1 MPVRIIAPVTG
12 AVQPVTLAEAR
23 AHLRVDD
30 TAEDALI
37 TALIAVATQ
46 TASDR
51 LQRALVPTRYRLTVD
66 SFPDALELHMP
77 PIISVESVKYIDING
92 SQQTIDPL
100 DYVVDTVS
108 APGYVVPAYGRTWPT
123 TQDRINAVEVEYT
136 AGYESSAI
144 PVPIKQWALLAIGD
158 MYANRERS
166 AEKPVVPQNFADGLL
181 DAYRVWGV

>member
-1 MPVRIIAPVTG
+1 MPVRIIAPATG
-12 AVQPVTLAEAR
+12 AVQPVTQAEAR

-30 TAEDALI
+30 DAENTLI

-77 PIISVESVKYIDING
+77 PIISVQSVKYIDING
-92 SQQTIDPL
+92 SQQTIDPQ

-108 APGYVVPAYGRTWPT
+108 APGYVVPAYGRTWPA

-136 AGYESSAI
+136 AGYEGSAI

-158 MYANRERS
+158 MYATRERS